1 MWVLSSVFSIFCI
14 TSFRDCTHG
23 ATTRNFIFVTYG
35 YTSNKPLLLLLLLL
49 LLLRH
54 LVIANR
60 GATLVAGRD
69 NDVQMCYPMHTL
81 TIAATVKI

>member
-1 MWVLSSVFSIFCI
+1 MISVFSIFCI
-14 TSFRDCTHG
+14 TSFRDCNHG
-23 ATTRNFIFVTYG
+23 TTTRNFIFVTYG
-35 YTSNKPLLLLLLLL
+35 YTSNKPLLLLSSLLLLLLL

-69 NDVQMCYPMHTL
+69 NDVQMC
-81 TIAATVKI
+81 

>member
-1 MWVLSSVFSIFCI
+1 MDILLI
-14 TSFRDCTHG
+14 
-23 ATTRNFIFVTYG
+23 
-35 YTSNKPLLLLLLLL
+35 KPLLLLLL

-69 NDVQMCYPMHTL
+69 NDVQMC
-81 TIAATVKI
+81 